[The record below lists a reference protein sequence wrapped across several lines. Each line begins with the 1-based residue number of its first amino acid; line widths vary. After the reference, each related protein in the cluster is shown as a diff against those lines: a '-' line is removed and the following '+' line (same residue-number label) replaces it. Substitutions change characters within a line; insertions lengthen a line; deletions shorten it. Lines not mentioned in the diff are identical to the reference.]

1 VTDREIASI
10 GERIQRARKVA
21 ELSLN
26 ALAEASG
33 VSKGYISQLENG
45 GAVNPSIDTLKK
57 IAVALGL
64 TPQDLLAEPKRPAQS
79 SRRLPRGL
87 AAFLQERETH
97 GKPIPIE
104 DVEMLRGISYR
115 GKTPTK
121 ANDWAFLYE
130 TILRVIK

>member
-1 VTDREIASI
+1 MTDREIASI
-10 GERIQRARKVA
+10 GERIQRGRKAA

-26 ALAEASG
+26 ALAEVSG

-45 GAVNPSIDTLKK
+45 GSANPSIDTLKK

-64 TPQDLLAEPKRPAQS
+64 TPQDLLEEPKQSAQVP
-79 SRRLPRGL
+79 RRLPRGL
-87 AAFLQERETH
+87 SAFLQEREAR
-97 GKPIPIE
+97 GKPIPGE
-104 DVEMLRGISYR
+104 DVEMLHGISYR

>member
-1 VTDREIASI
+1 MTDREIASI

-64 TPQDLLAEPKRPAQS
+64 TPQDLLEEPKRPIPGS
-79 SRRLPRGL
+79 GRLPRGL
-87 AAFLQERETH
+87 AAFLQERETR

>member
-1 VTDREIASI
+1 MTADQAVSI
-10 GERIQRARKVA
+10 GERIQQRRKEA

-45 GAVNPSIDTLKK
+45 GAANPSIDTLKK
-57 IAVALGL
+57 IAEALGMA
-64 TPQDLLAEPKRPAQS
+64 PQDLLAEPTRPAAGA
-79 SRRLPRGL
+79 RRLPRGL
-87 AAFLQERETH
+87 AAFLQERETR
-97 GKPIPIE
+97 GKPLHSE

-121 ANDWAFLYE
+121 ADDWAFLYE

>member
-1 VTDREIASI
+1 MTAGEVASI
-10 GERIQRARKVA
+10 GERIRKRREEA
-21 ELSLN
+21 EMSLN

-45 GAVNPSIDTLKK
+45 GAANPSIDTLKK
-57 IAVALGL
+57 ISEALGMA
-64 TPQDLLAEPKRPAQS
+64 PQDLLDEPKRLTPGS
-79 SRRLPRGL
+79 KRLPRGL
-87 AAFLQERETH
+87 AAFLQEREAR
-97 GKPIPIE
+97 GKPLPSE

-130 TILRVIK
+130 TILRVVK